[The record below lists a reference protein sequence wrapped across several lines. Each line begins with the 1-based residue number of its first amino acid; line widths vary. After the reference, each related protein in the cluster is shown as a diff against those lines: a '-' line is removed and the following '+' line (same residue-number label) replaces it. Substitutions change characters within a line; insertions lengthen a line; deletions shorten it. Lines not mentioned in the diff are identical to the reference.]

1 MFKTK
6 FDSIAFAA
14 QSLLQ
19 QGRIKKLCHAPT
31 FLYLA
36 NKHYLEDSDIV
47 EAFTEGGNDNG
58 VDGVYID
65 RESDNFPTVYLIQ
78 SKFHTSEKAAQK
90 SFAASGLDRVQ
101 RFFNIL
107 KDDLTPIEK
116 VANPLLA
123 EKIREIRKLQTRTA
137 TRFKIVLCSN
147 SAPALEH
154 QIRSAKLQ
162 LSVTNIQV
170 ENFHLEEMFEHC
182 ISNAVLND
190 RRVFSAIKDT
200 VVEIDRKPISGA
212 YGLISAFELH
222 SFLKSRTNNKDI
234 ERGIF
239 DLNVR
244 GFLGLGGDINQ
255 DIIKSATSS
264 ENETFWAK
272 NNGITIVANDGA
284 IDASAV
290 QPIVTLIG
298 ARVVNGA
305 QTCSAIF
312 QAITDLG
319 ANFKGIEN
327 LAIPF
332 RIYFTSDNQLI
343 EQISIATNSQN
354 RINSRDLKANDPT
367 QILIQDEL
375 AKRNIFYQRKR
386 GISSEA
392 GYDHTMDA
400 LRAGQIIL
408 SYIFGEPHRA
418 KRDSNQIFESLYNR
432 VFNNCDINALVEG
445 FIVLQEIEAIASN
458 EKLIEDIL
466 KDIDIDAGFL
476 SYAQF
481 HILST
486 AKRLSQASDDKATVE
501 GYITEAIITIGRTLA
516 SKKRVSFYS
525 FFRDPDSLRAIEQE
539 IIQPDL
545 FGQIRID

>member
-1 MFKTK
+1 MFTAK
-6 FDSIAFAA
+6 FNSIAFAA

-19 QGRIKKLCHAPT
+19 QGRIQRLCHAPT

-47 EAFTEGGNDNG
+47 ETFTEGGNDNG
-58 VDGVYID
+58 VDGLYID
-65 RESDNFPTVYLIQ
+65 RESNKYPVIYLIQ
-78 SKFHTSEKAAQK
+78 SKFHTSENAAKKA
-90 SFAASGLDRVQ
+90 FAASGLDRIQ

-116 VANPLLA
+116 VANPSLA
-123 EKIREIRKLQTRTA
+123 EKIREIRKLQERT
-137 TRFKIVLCSN
+137 TVKFVIVLCSN
-147 SAPALEH
+147 SAPPLEH
-154 QIRSAKLQ
+154 QIRSTQIQ
-162 LSVTNIQV
+162 LSLTNVVI
-170 ENFHLEEMFEHC
+170 ENFHLEEMFEYC
-182 ISNAVLND
+182 ISNTVLND
-190 RRVFSAIKDT
+190 RRIFSAIRDT
-200 VVEIDRKPISGA
+200 IVQIDREPISGA
-212 YGLISAFELH
+212 YGLISAKELH
-222 SFLKSRTNNKDI
+222 GLLKSRTNNKDI

-264 ENETFWAK
+264 GNKTFWAK

-284 IDASAV
+284 IDTSGII
-290 QPIVTLIG
+290 PRVTLIG

-319 ANFKGIEN
+319 ENFKGIDN

-332 RIYFTSDNQLI
+332 RIFFTTDKNLI
-343 EQISIATNSQN
+343 EEISIATNSQN
-354 RINSRDLKANDPT
+354 RINSRDLKANDPA
-367 QILIQDEL
+367 QIQIQEEL
-375 AKRNIFYQRKR
+375 AKHRIFYQRKR

-392 GYDHTMDA
+392 GYDNTIDA
-400 LRAGQIIL
+400 LKAGQIIL
-408 SYIFGEPHRA
+408 SYTYGEPHRA
-418 KRDSNQIFESLYNR
+418 KRDSNQIFEGLYNR
-432 VFNNCDINALVEG
+432 IFNNCNIETLIEG
-445 FIVLQEIEAIASN
+445 FRVLQEVEAICSN

-466 KDIDIDAGFL
+466 KSIDIDAGFIAY
-476 SYAQF
+476 SQF

-486 AKRLSQASDDKATVE
+486 ARRLSLSSDNTTTVE
-501 GYITEAIITIGRTLA
+501 GHITEAIITIGRTLSA
-516 SKKRVSFYS
+516 KKRISFYS
-525 FFRDPDSLRAIEQE
+525 FFRDADSLKAIEQE

-545 FGQIRID
+545 FGQIKL